1 MEGKDPSLEAVPP
14 TLGGPGAAALEGC
27 GHAFLIAAYF
37 SFILNSICFVATA
50 TSSLYFNA
58 NLRGCNF
65 LYINAALHSELADAT
80 GKQRMR
86 RRWQKMTSVS
96 YLQEEGLRG

>member
-37 SFILNSICFVATA
+37 FHFEYHLFRCHGNVK
-50 TSSLYFNA
+50 SLF
-58 NLRGCNF
+58 
-65 LYINAALHSELADAT
+65 
-80 GKQRMR
+80 
-86 RRWQKMTSVS
+86 
-96 YLQEEGLRG
+96 

>member
-37 SFILNSICFVATA
+37 SFILNIICFVATA

-96 YLQEEGLRG
+96 DLQEEGLRG